1 MYLELLKMFK
11 TGVITWKDLI
21 QCYRYFSKDFC
32 PNNMDAGT
40 FRIVIQNNACGKSL
54 SICSLKITLI
64 FEVCL
69 ESFLTEEL

>member
-21 QCYRYFSKDFC
+21 QCYLYFSKDFC
-32 PNNMDAGT
+32 PNNIDAGT

>member
-1 MYLELLKMFK
+1 M
-11 TGVITWKDLI
+11 
-21 QCYRYFSKDFC
+21 YFSKDFC
-32 PNNMDAGT
+32 PNNMDGGT

-69 ESFLTEEL
+69 DSVTAVEM

>member
-1 MYLELLKMFK
+1 MKRSNSMLS
-11 TGVITWKDLI
+11 
-21 QCYRYFSKDFC
+21 YFSKDFC
-32 PNNMDAGT
+32 PNNMNAGT